1 MVSSFCWSCLTRLP
15 TPRPLLS
22 APATIPRAAS
32 AAASFH
38 TSTARAFPMP
48 TKKSRSLDSGPK
60 YRQAKSARMKKK
72 KPTDKPRP
80 PPIGERKALRKRIV
94 LSNPN
99 ALEVEGMQDF
109 DADTMVDSHLHG
121 DVLGLPVTMLDQ
133 LRAVQAFKPKQ
144 GWSIFR
150 RPGTVVRRETLE
162 MGRLFDR
169 ISGDGADKGKVV
181 KKIVT
186 GPKGS
191 GKTVHM
197 LQAMAMAFTKNWVVF
212 SVPDAQELTLAHT
225 GYAPLSD
232 EQPDLYVQKDS
243 TAALLSRTAI
253 ANQAVLKDLRVSQNH
268 PALKTPVK
276 EGTTLEDLTKMGIRD
291 PALAWPVF
299 EALWTELSATSPAA
313 GFEKSFKP
321 RPPMLVTVDGLA
333 HWMKNSEY
341 LNMESKPIHAHDLVF
356 VRHFLSLLKSGSQNP
371 TLPNGGLLLYSTSAS
386 NKPSLPTFEVAL
398 EQLEA
403 RQAGVNPSSAEFPQ
417 PKAYSNPD
425 PRVLEIAN
433 VSKPASAKEGPVEV
447 QTLGGLSREE
457 ARGFL
462 EYFARSGLLRERISD
477 EMVSEKWTLAGNGV
491 IGELEKLGKRLRVA
505 AQ

>member
-1 MVSSFCWSCLTRLP
+1 
-15 TPRPLLS
+15 
-22 APATIPRAAS
+22 
-32 AAASFH
+32 
-38 TSTARAFPMP
+38 MP

-99 ALEVEGMQDF
+99 ALEVEGMQDI

-121 DVLGLPVTMLDQ
+121 NVLGLPVTMLDQ

-197 LQAMAMAFTKNWVVF
+197 LQAMAMAFTKKWVVF
-212 SVPDAQELTLAHT
+212 SVPDGTYMKDIEVSSTFLLFSSANNHPAQELTLAHT

-232 EQPDLYVQKDS
+232 EQPNLYVQKDS

-276 EGTTLEDLTKMGIRD
+276 EGTTLEDLTKIGIRD

-299 EALWTELSATSPAA
+299 QALWTELSATSPAA
-313 GFEKSFKP
+313 GFEKNFKP

-356 VRHFLSLLKSGSQNP
+356 VRHFLSLLKAGAQNP

-386 NKPSLPTFEVAL
+386 NCPSLPTFEIAL
-398 EQLEA
+398 KQLEA

-425 PRVLEIAN
+425 PRVLDIAS
-433 VSKPASAKEGPVEV
+433 VSKPASAKEGPVEL

-505 AQ
+505 SQ